1 MPVSVTVCLNSF
13 VSLKKKICIEREAM
27 NLKESKEG
35 YVERFGERKGGE
47 RNEYISVSKMK
58 EIIL

>member
-13 VSLKKKICIEREAM
+13 VSLKKICIEREAM

-35 YVERFGERKGGE
+35 YVERFGGGE
-47 RNEYISVSKMK
+47 K
-58 EIIL
+58 

>member
-1 MPVSVTVCLNSF
+1 MPVSVAVYLNSF
-13 VSLKKKICIEREAM
+13 VSLKKICIKREAM

-35 YVERFGERKGGE
+35 YVEGFGERNEG